1 MLTPRVVFRHTVESF
16 IRDVLQ
22 RRALLAPD
30 FVSTLAAQGIDV
42 NKPRD
47 LPRERWWSLL
57 ELTAERIAPGKP
69 RGQNMELIGREMVRA
84 FADGLVGR
92 GLFMVLRI
100 MGPRRAVLRMAENFR
115 TADNFSSVSVREI
128 GPRHLEV
135 AYTPV
140 AGMPELVLGI
150 LSESMTLIGV
160 KNPRVVFE
168 LTPSSD
174 GAIYSLR
181 WEA

>member
-22 RRALLAPD
+22 RRELLTPD
-30 FVSTLAAQGIDV
+30 FVAALATKGVEVAR
-42 NKPRD
+42 PRD
-47 LPRERWWSLL
+47 LPRESWWALL
-57 ELTAERIAPGKP
+57 ELTAERIMPGRP
-69 RGQNMELIGREMVRA
+69 REQNLELIGREMVRA

-92 GLFMVLRI
+92 GLFMLLKI
-100 MGPRRAVLRMAENFR
+100 MGPRRAVLRTAENFR
-115 TADNFSSVSVREI
+115 TADNFSSVSVREVS
-128 GPRHLEV
+128 RNHLEL

-150 LSESMTLIGV
+150 LSESMTLIGI
-160 KNPRVVFE
+160 KNPQVVYE

-181 WEA
+181 WDS

>member
-22 RRALLAPD
+22 RRELLTPD
-30 FVSTLAAQGIDV
+30 FVAALAGKGIDV

-47 LPRERWWSLL
+47 LPRERWWALL
-57 ELTAERIAPGKP
+57 ELTAERIAPG
-69 RGQNMELIGREMVRA
+69 RTRAENMELIGREMVRA

-92 GLFMVLRI
+92 GLFMLLRI
-100 MGPRRAVLRMAENFR
+100 MGPRRAMLRTAENFR
-115 TADNFSSVSVREI
+115 AADNFSSASVREV
-128 GPRHLEV
+128 GKHHLELV
-135 AYTPV
+135 YTPV

-150 LSESMTLIGV
+150 LAESMTLIGV

-174 GAIYSLR
+174 GATYSLQ
-181 WEA
+181 WDP